1 MMRKILPHLALSALS
16 VLVYLGASAAVYRL
30 GFPLDDAWIHQT
42 YARSLGQFGEWAYL
56 PGQPSA
62 GSTSPLWSGLLAAG
76 HALGLGPYLWTY
88 LLGWLSLAGVS
99 MLGSLLF
106 RALAPSA
113 RGWAAAAGA
122 LLALEWRLV
131 WAAVSGMETLL
142 QVLAALLV
150 LAWLARGWGRP
161 LALGLL
167 IGLSAWVR
175 PDGITLLGPALFVL
189 ALNQWDETRLR
200 TAGGTQRAGLLAR
213 VRKTAAQLLQLGAGF
228 ALLFLPY
235 LLFNARLNGDL
246 WPNTFY
252 AKQAEYASLLAEP
265 FFERLLRLGALPLVG
280 AGLLLAPGFLFL
292 LVQGLK
298 RRQWVV
304 LGGAAWAAGYLLVYA
319 LRLPVGYQHGRY
331 LIPMMPVFFIWGLAG
346 TVQWLR
352 LRSPDFWPRV
362 LSRAG
367 VLVVGCVLL
376 AFWALGARQYA
387 LDVAVIESEMVET
400 ARWVAAH
407 TGPDDLV
414 AAHDIGA
421 LGYFGRRRILDLA
434 GLISPEV
441 IPFIRDEEWLAAFL
455 DEQNAAFLVTF
466 PGWYRYLGQHG
477 DLVFTSGAK
486 FAPLQGGENMA
497 VYRWRPRGPG

>member
-1 MMRKILPHLALSALS
+1 MMRKLLPYLALSALS
-16 VLVYLGASAAVYRL
+16 VLVYLGASAAVYRI

-42 YARSLGQFGEWAYL
+42 YARSLGQYGEWAYL

-62 GSTSPLWSGLLAAG
+62 GSTSPLWSALLAAG
-76 HALGLGPYLWTY
+76 HALGLGAYLWTY

-99 MLGSLLF
+99 ALGTLLF
-106 RALAPSA
+106 RTLAPQA
-113 RGWAAAAGA
+113 GERAVFAGA
-122 LLALEWRLV
+122 LLALEWHLA

-150 LAWLARGWGRP
+150 LVWLARDWGRP
-161 LALGLL
+161 LALGAL

-175 PDGITLLGPALFVL
+175 PDGITLLGPAGLVL
-189 ALNQWDETRLR
+189 AMKQFEAAREHRPEPGWRLAAR
-200 TAGGTQRAGLLAR
+200 ALGAGGRLLR
-213 VRKTAAQLLQLGAGF
+213 LGAGF
-228 ALLFLPY
+228 ALLFIPY
-235 LLFNARLNGDL
+235 LLFNARLNGDP

-252 AKQAEYASLLAEP
+252 AKQAEYASLLAQP
-265 FFERLLRLGALPLVG
+265 LIERLLDLGALPLVG
-280 AGLLLAPGFLFL
+280 VGVLLAPGFLFL
-292 LVQGLK
+292 VLQGLS

-304 LGGAAWAAGYLLVYA
+304 LGGAAWAVGYLLIYV

-331 LIPMMPVFFIWGLAG
+331 LIPMMPVFFILGLVG
-346 TVQWLR
+346 SVQWLR
-352 LRSPDFWPRV
+352 LRSPELWPRV

-367 VLVVGCVLL
+367 VLVAGIVLL

-400 ARWVAAH
+400 ARWVAAN

-421 LGYFGRRRILDLA
+421 LGYFGGRRILDLA
-434 GLISPEV
+434 GLISPQV
-441 IPFIRDEEWLAAFL
+441 IPFIRDEDRLAAFL
-455 DEQNAAFLVTF
+455 DEQNTAYLVTF
-466 PGWYRYLGQHG
+466 PGWYRYLDQQGE
-477 DLVFTSGAK
+477 LIFTTGAR
-486 FAPLQGGENMA
+486 FAPQQGGENMA